1 MNRRKFLKGISTAVI
16 VLNSK
21 SVFATD
27 LSAFENKKP
36 VLRFAIAS
44 DIHFGQPKTAYQ
56 EMLDTALSHIKSVH
70 SQDPFEFCVF
80 NGDLVHDDI
89 SYIPT
94 LKSTFDQL
102 PFKYFVTQG
111 NHDMATK
118 EEWENGWQS
127 PLNFDHVI
135 GNNVLLFATT
145 SNKQGKYLPP
155 DLDWLSKKFEEHR
168 NAKNILLFIHIP
180 LRSGWA

>member
-1 MNRRKFLKGISTAVI
+1 MNRRKFLQGISTAVI

-27 LSAFENKKP
+27 LSSFETKKP

-56 EMLDTALSHIKSVH
+56 EMLDTALAHIKSIH
-70 SQDPFEFCVF
+70 AQDPFEFCVF

-89 SYIPT
+89 SHIPT

-102 PFKYFVTQG
+102 PFRYFVTQG

-118 EEWENGWQS
+118 EEWETGWQS
-127 PLNFDHVI
+127 PLNFEHVI
-135 GNNVLLFATT
+135 GNNILLFATT
-145 SNKQGKYLPP
+145 SNKQGKYR
-155 DLDWLSKKFEEHR
+155 SEEVV
-168 NAKNILLFIHIP
+168 
-180 LRSGWA
+180 